1 MNINTPTSVL
11 VEYHNRYREV
21 IKFAKKGNIIEMSGY
36 DNYLGISGTTDDIYS
51 VDPSGGPFINVG
63 HDMGMID
70 PKFKGLIVEKI
81 EFGEKCVKLKTK
93 QK

>member
-1 MNINTPTSVL
+1 
-11 VEYHNRYREV
+11 
-21 IKFAKKGNIIEMSGY
+21 
-36 DNYLGISGTTDDIYS
+36 
-51 VDPSGGPFINVG
+51 
-63 HDMGMID
+63 MGMID